1 MIRQYSLEEILGEF
15 LVLNFEFFS
24 ILNSDTNRFY
34 RELFFNLCKLMFI
47 LTTVSINSF
56 MIKLKR
62 LSKNFYFISGVLFLV
77 WMLFFD
83 SNDIFLQ
90 FQRSNKLNQ
99 LGAKKEFYLE
109 KIDGVDK
116 DRKELL
122 SDDELLEKYARENY
136 LMRKPTEDLYI
147 VVEQPVDD

>member
-1 MIRQYSLEEILGEF
+1 MWSLLLGAT
-15 LVLNFEFFS
+15 VFS
-24 ILNSDTNRFY
+24 FS
-34 RELFFNLCKLMFI
+34 KVMFI
-47 LTTVSINSF
+47 LTAVLNKSF

-62 LSKNFYFISGVLFLV
+62 LSKNFYFISGILFLV

-83 SNDIFLQ
+83 SNDLFLQ
-90 FQRSNKLNQ
+90 FQRSNKLHQ
-99 LGAKKEFYLE
+99 LGAKKEFYLV
-109 KIDGVDK
+109 KIDEVEK

-147 VVEQPVDD
+147 VVEQPAEE